1 MILRK
6 NEYPRRSISL
16 GAASGQAGWSAG
28 LFLLLFLA
36 VFLQACIQLEIYRT
50 TALYLE
56 DALAASG
63 LASAVIDV
71 EEYGIS
77 HRILIDDPEDAYQ
90 RYRWA
95 IKGNLN
101 LNEAWEGKA
110 GSIVQGPV
118 RITNYTVY
126 NVLEDS
132 VMIYSYD
139 EAGQTTKRQDFSGNV
154 TAPDGRAVE
163 ATSVYGE
170 ISFWVKG
177 VLGTTVEAHKGCLV
191 DIVR

>member
-6 NEYPRRSISL
+6 RECLRRSIRL
-16 GAASGQAGWSAG
+16 KAASGQAGWSAG
-28 LFLLLFLA
+28 MFLLLFLA
-36 VFLQACIQLEIYRT
+36 VFLQVCMQLEIYRT
-50 TALYLE
+50 TSLYLE

-77 HRILIDDPEDAYQ
+77 HRILIEDPEDAYR
-90 RYRWA
+90 RYQWA

-101 LNEAWEGKA
+101 LDEAWEGKP
-110 GSIVQGPV
+110 GGIIQGPV
-118 RITNYTVY
+118 RIVNYTVY
-126 NVLEDS
+126 NVWEDS
-132 VMIYSYD
+132 VKIYSYD
-139 EAGQTTKRQDFSGNV
+139 EAGQATERQDFLGNV
-154 TAPDGRAVE
+154 TAPDGKAVE

-170 ISFWVKG
+170 ISFKIKG
-177 VLGTTVEAHKGCLV
+177 ALGTEVEARKGCLA

>member
-6 NEYPRRSISL
+6 RGYLRRSIRL
-16 GAASGQAGWSAG
+16 RAASGQAGWSAG

-36 VFLQACIQLEIYRT
+36 VFLQVCIQMEIYRT

-77 HRILIDDPEDAYQ
+77 HRILIDDPEEAYR
-90 RYRWA
+90 RYQWA
-95 IKGNLN
+95 VKGNLN
-101 LNEAWEGKA
+101 LDETWEGKA
-110 GSIVQGPV
+110 GSILQGPV

-126 NVLEDS
+126 NVWEDS
-132 VMIYSYD
+132 VIIYSYD
-139 EAGQTTKRQDFSGNV
+139 EAGQATKRQDFSGNV
-154 TAPDGRAVE
+154 TAPNGKAVE
-163 ATSVYGE
+163 ATSVYSE
-170 ISFWVKG
+170 ISFRIKG
-177 VLGTTVEAHKGCLV
+177 VLGTEVEARKGCLV
-191 DIVR
+191 DVVR